1 MAQPTIIGQGTN
13 TKAYQATGTTGS
25 TRTFEDINIPASANT
40 VIFMFGLDTEEDV
53 QTISS
58 VTFPKGTEL
67 FEVDVSSG
75 DRVRPTRLAVY
86 DFSAE
91 GASTDGDFVAT
102 LGGSVTTASIL
113 SVFCTDGY
121 VQNLVSGDQQTSA
134 SAGGQT
140 VAYNLNAANT
150 IMLYTAI
157 RDVDIA
163 GFSFTAGT
171 EIFKTEAT
179 GAGINAVAAKET
191 STGSQKLISWSNT
204 SNADDITAATIT
216 ISSQPN
222 PVADINPTGD
232 IISHDIITN

>member
-1 MAQPTIIGQGTN
+1 
-13 TKAYQATGTTGS
+13 
-25 TRTFEDINIPASANT
+25 
-40 VIFMFGLDTEEDV
+40 
-53 QTISS
+53 
-58 VTFPKGTEL
+58 
-67 FEVDVSSG
+67 
-75 DRVRPTRLAVY
+75 
-86 DFSAE
+86 
-91 GASTDGDFVAT
+91 
-102 LGGSVTTASIL
+102 
-113 SVFCTDGY
+113 
-121 VQNLVSGDQQTSA
+121 
-134 SAGGQT
+134 
-140 VAYNLNAANT
+140 
-150 IMLYTAI
+150 MLYTAV